1 MHILLCD
8 YQPPKC
14 FYLSRKLHNHVRTC
28 SGAVCASQASGKRH
42 TTAGSL
48 SKRIEARLAQAA
60 FEQTLFSDAAS
71 TLHHWRMWR
80 TRNFKSRVL
89 FARRWGVSEISR
101 RGMMEVS
108 PMRTAIRRCRCSFA
122 CSLSRAV
129 GVVPSRSVLLQ
140 NERQALR
147 YAHVSP
153 LQQARGIL

>member
-1 MHILLCD
+1 MLCD
-8 YQPPKC
+8 DQAHKC
-14 FYLSRKLHNHVRTC
+14 FYLSRKLHNHVCTC
-28 SGAVCASQASGKRH
+28 SVAVCASQGSGKRH

-48 SKRIEARLAQAA
+48 SKRIEARLAQAD
-60 FEQTLFSDAAS
+60 FEHTLLSDTAS

-101 RGMMEVS
+101 GGMLEVS
-108 PMRTAIRRCRCSFA
+108 PMRIALRRCQCSFA
-122 CSLSRAV
+122 CPLSRAV
-129 GVVPSRSVLLQ
+129 GVLPSRSVLLR

-153 LQQARGIL
+153 LQQARGSL